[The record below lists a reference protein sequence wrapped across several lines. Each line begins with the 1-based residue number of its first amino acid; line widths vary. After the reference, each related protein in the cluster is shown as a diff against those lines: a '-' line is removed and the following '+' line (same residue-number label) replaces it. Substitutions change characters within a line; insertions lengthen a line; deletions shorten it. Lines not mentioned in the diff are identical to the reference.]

1 MSDQI
6 ALYSAEML
14 KNNILMEKFGKLSEQ
29 LNEILEEQEL
39 MSDIL
44 GKLELI
50 VDSNLISN
58 V

>member
-1 MSDQI
+1 
-6 ALYSAEML
+6 
-14 KNNILMEKFGKLSEQ
+14 MEKFGKLSEQ
-29 LNEILEEQEL
+29 LNDILEEQEL

-50 VDSNLISN
+50 VDSNLLSN